1 MQLKLKIWIIL
12 LVISCNAMAQTG
24 IVKGTVTDSNTGE
37 ELVGATISVEGTV
50 IGTITN
56 FMGEFEMPPLEPG
69 TYNIRCQYISYEPEI
84 FTELKVDGVN
94 PLTLDIKLRPAELD
108 LGEVKVVAKANRES
122 ENLLMLEQK
131 KAVMAKQSIGA
142 QELSRKGVS
151 DAEGAVTKMSGV
163 NKQEGAKNVFVR
175 GLGDRYNA
183 TMLNGFPVPSED
195 PEYKNISLDFFGSDV
210 IQSVDVNKVFDSE
223 AQGDVGGA
231 IINVNS
237 KELVGDG
244 EFTMGGSFGG
254 NMATMGN
261 TFITP
266 DGVGGF
272 GYANNPGSA
281 SSDSWGF
288 NNKLNPS
295 SSNFTLNQS
304 FNFGGGAKVNDKLNY
319 YVIGNYSNDFF
330 TNEGVTRRTATD
342 GRIDEDFD
350 YEKYIRSTSHMM
362 GGNVNYQLNMDNS
375 ITFNALYIHTNR
387 AYYGT
392 YEGYDAEIE
401 NRGGRVGDDAYTIRQ
416 QVNDNT
422 LLINQV
428 YADLKLNSRLTFKP
442 GVSLNYISGNEPD
455 RRINRM
461 IVDQDDGLLRFMTS
475 QTSQQR
481 FTSELRETDA
491 NVRAQFEYSLKD
503 DGISKLDFGYKGRI
517 TNRGFDGDVY
527 GMEVY
532 DRSATFHRDN
542 IDLDSFFNEANQGV
556 PRDPSSGTFYIDL
569 YENEYSVS
577 SYVHSGFVNGTY
589 QLSPK
594 VIVSGGVRI
603 DKVDFLVDYH
613 TVEAGIGSSSIN
625 ELFVLPSINTK
636 YSINDK
642 NTLRLGI
649 SKTYTMPQAKEV
661 APFEYTGETFRS
673 QGNPNLQPSQNYN
686 VDLKYDFYLS
696 NDEIIS
702 FGGFYK
708 HIVDPISRIEELS
721 AAGFLTYRNIAD
733 YATAAGVEFEMR
745 KNIFKYQSDYVSKKL
760 ALGINGSYI
769 YTHVD
774 LGRDDENIPFT
785 NSSSQLEGA
794 APLIINTDLTYSH
807 KIGSSAFT
815 AGLVYNY
822 TSDKLYTVGTSGF
835 EDTNES
841 AISTLDFVATA
852 KFNKHWGFNLKA
864 MNLLNPEYKITR
876 EPYTGGDAVT
886 LMSFKRGEAVSIG
899 VSYTF

>member
-1 MQLKLKIWIIL
+1 
-12 LVISCNAMAQTG
+12 MAQTG
-24 IVKGTVTDSNTGE
+24 IVTGKVTDLNTGE

-56 FMGEFEMPPLEPG
+56 FMGDFEMPPLEPG
-69 TYNIRCQYISYEPEI
+69 VYNIRCQYISYEPEV
-84 FTELKVDGVN
+84 FANVKVNEDN
-94 PLTLDIKLRPAELD
+94 PVVLDIKLRPAELD
-108 LGEVKVVAKANRES
+108 LGEVTVVAKANRES
-122 ENLLMLEQK
+122 ENLLLLEQK

-163 NKQEGAKNVFVR
+163 NKQEGVKNVFVR

-210 IQSVDVNKVFDSE
+210 IQSIDVNKVFNSE
-223 AQGDVGGA
+223 GHGDVGGA

-237 KELVGDG
+237 KELTGDG
-244 EFTMGGSFGG
+244 EFSIGGSLGG
-254 NMATMGN
+254 NMATIGN
-261 TFITP
+261 SFISP
-266 DGVGGF
+266 DGVNGV
-272 GYANNPGSA
+272 GYAKNPGSA
-281 SSDSWGF
+281 TSDSWGF

-295 SSNFTLNQS
+295 RNNFTLNQS
-304 FNFGGGAKVNDKLNY
+304 FNFGGGASVNDKLNY
-319 YVIGNYSNDFF
+319 YVIGNYDTDFF
-330 TNEGVTRRTATD
+330 SNEGVVRSTATN

-350 YEKYIRSTSHMM
+350 YEKYIRSTSHML

-375 ITFNALYIHTNR
+375 ISFNTLYIHTNR

-401 NRGGRVGDDAYTIRQ
+401 NRGGNVGDNAYTIRQ

-422 LLINQV
+422 LLVNQL
-428 YADLKLNSRLTFKP
+428 YADLKLSSRLTFKP
-442 GVSLNYISGNEPD
+442 GVSVNYIAGNEPD

-461 IVDQDDGLLRFMTS
+461 IVDQNDEMLRFMTS

-481 FTSELRETDA
+481 FFSALRETDA
-491 NVRAQFEYSLKD
+491 NMRAEFEYSLKD

-517 TNRGFDGDVY
+517 TNREFEGDVY

-532 DRSATFHRDN
+532 NRGVAFHRNN
-542 IDLDSFFNEANQGV
+542 IDLDSFFNATNQGV
-556 PRDPSSGTFYIDL
+556 PRDPSSGDFYIDV

-577 SYVHSGFVNGTY
+577 SYIHSGFVNGTY
-589 QLSPK
+589 QLSPQL
-594 VIVSGGVRI
+594 IVSGGVRI
-603 DKVDFLVDYH
+603 DMVDFLVDYH
-613 TVEAGIGSSSIN
+613 TVEAGVGSASIN
-625 ELFVLPSINTK
+625 ELYVLPSINSK
-636 YSINDK
+636 YSFSDK
-642 NTLRLGI
+642 NSLRLGL

-696 NDEIIS
+696 NDEIFS
-702 FGGFYK
+702 VGGFYK
-708 HIVDPISRIEELS
+708 HIIDPISRIEELS

-733 YATAAGVEFEMR
+733 YATAAGLEVEIR
-745 KNIFKYQSDYVSKKL
+745 KNIYKYQSDHVSKKL

-769 YTHVD
+769 YTHAE

-794 APLIINTDLTYSH
+794 APLIINTDLTYSY
-807 KIGSSAFT
+807 KKGASAFT
-815 AGLVYNY
+815 AAMVYNY

-835 EDTNES
+835 EDTNET
-841 AISTLDFVATA
+841 AVGTLDFIATA
-852 KFNKHWGFNLKA
+852 KLNKHWGLNIKA
-864 MNLLNPEYKITR
+864 QNLLNPEYKITR
-876 EPYTGGDAVT
+876 EPYSGGEPVT
-886 LMSFKRGEAVSIG
+886 LMSFRKGEAISIG